1 MSCVIIK
8 YMKIYLKNKK
18 KHLFIAFYA
27 LGKSYRMFI
36 ANRPI
41 TFGAG
46 LSCFPSLL
54 NCLFV
59 TNMAG
64 TDNFL
69 PS

>member
-1 MSCVIIK
+1 
-8 YMKIYLKNKK
+8 MKIYVKNKK

-46 LSCFPSLL
+46 LSLPLL
-54 NCLFV
+54 RHLSILDQ
-59 TNMAG
+59 TKY
-64 TDNFL
+64 
-69 PS
+69 